1 MDCNSFA
8 SLATFKLP
16 SPCRLLTSACCPDK
30 DLVVLLTRLGGRDRI
45 SLWKMQGSRKWE
57 VDITSNDVSATVAG
71 LAWNPSGQTI
81 AVVHDSGRITLHS
94 VQDGRVELS
103 LSAHLSLGA
112 SYNTP
117 RVAAVWWFPGYR
129 APTSGVIP
137 DIFKRGGTK
146 TGSALSILKILPLLD
161 PLKEVGGNVT
171 ATDLFAFQG
180 TQTRSSQQ
188 ASIPNVTDQWPSLPV
203 SKDTSIGSPN
213 QMDESYY
220 RDGDAD
226 CSTHITKEDSL
237 LVLVDQNGG
246 LHLFLDGSYSLGSVS
261 LPGGLPTTLL
271 CKHPR
276 KPLLLFHPENPGG
289 DLLSVGMQPLSID
302 IPLLGVSIVRDFARL
317 SSAARE
323 LTRYIMSVLAE
334 VREGWSGSSVVTGAK
349 EIGNQWV
356 HTLERRLKEEYGQE
370 SPNVVLELTS
380 FLATGA
386 ASEGLADFIM
396 SSDQTSDRALQ
407 KWDSSVTDAL
417 TKMRDYSNTRI
428 IPALERLHI
437 ILEEIRGWSQMPD
450 YVQFALDT
458 KDITSCLSMV
468 ERGIF
473 ASAWLATEARKE
485 LRAFKQFLT
494 FLRYETA
501 AANMTGETQTF
512 LDFDILE
519 VNGYLMSGLMGSQI
533 DRWFTGSAPQ
543 FNPGDLFTSQTPK
556 TLDEAL
562 RLAHAALQDASQTAW
577 QPTIVCMELSHLDR
591 NLDALVQE
599 IAARCQQVFSTA
611 SHAAARSAVI
621 SVDGGALPPQADE
634 ASAASPGSICLFV
647 RQRVIYKD
655 NEPDGHLQ
663 YLAIHLNSE
672 GRPLLCLS
680 RMPYDRYPGTA
691 HSVEAALL
699 ECSTDGEDDDSA
711 GSALDILDVDFF
723 DDEMIV
729 LVYRIK
735 GTQGPVYVAT
745 ANYTTLS
752 YEKLESENYVNGPA
766 RKDMIADV
774 LQHWSRGH
782 LMCGRVRIRKC
793 RRLAACKG
801 GSVSLAVNGRAGRRV
816 VCVLDGD
823 GTTMEVLD
831 IEGDEMDADEESETE
846 MVGA

>member
-1 MDCNSFA
+1 
-8 SLATFKLP
+8 
-16 SPCRLLTSACCPDK
+16 
-30 DLVVLLTRLGGRDRI
+30 
-45 SLWKMQGSRKWE
+45 MQGSRKWE
-57 VDITSNDVSATVAG
+57 VDITSDDVSATVAG

-112 SYNTP
+112 CHDTP

-137 DIFKRGGTK
+137 DIFKRSGTK

-188 ASIPNVTDQWPSLPV
+188 ASIPNVTDEWPSLPV
-203 SKDTSIGSPN
+203 SKDTSIGSPD
-213 QMDESYY
+213 QMDDSNY

-226 CSTHITKEDSL
+226 CASQITKEDSL
-237 LVLVDQNGG
+237 LVLVDQHGG

-271 CKHPR
+271 YKHPK
-276 KPLLLFHPENPGG
+276 KPLLLFHPENPGD

-323 LTRYIMSVLAE
+323 LTRYVMNVLAE

-349 EIGNQWV
+349 EIGKQWV
-356 HTLERRLKEEYGQE
+356 HSLERRLKEEFGQE
-370 SPNVVLELTS
+370 SPNVALELTS

-407 KWDSSVTDAL
+407 KWDTSVTDAL
-417 TKMRDYSNTRI
+417 TKMRDYANTRI

-450 YVQFALDT
+450 YVQFSLDT
-458 KDITSCLSMV
+458 KDITTCLSMV

-501 AANMTGETQTF
+501 AANMTGETQAF

-562 RLAHAALQDASQTAW
+562 QSAHAALQDPSQTAW

-591 NLDALVQE
+591 NLDGLVQE
-599 IAARCQQVFSTA
+599 LAARCQQVFSTA

-621 SVDGGALPPQADE
+621 SVDGGALPPQAAE
-634 ASAASPGSICLFV
+634 ASAATVCLCV
-647 RQRVIYKD
+647 RQRVIYEG

-663 YLAIHLNSE
+663 YLAIHLSSE

-680 RMPYDRYPGTA
+680 RIPYDRYAGTA

-699 ECSTDGEDDDSA
+699 ECSTDAADDDSA
-711 GSALDILDVDFF
+711 GSTLDILDVDFF

-729 LVYRIK
+729 LVYRIQ

-752 YEKLESENYVNGPA
+752 YEKLESEKYVNGPA

-782 LMCGRVRIRKC
+782 LMCGRVPITKC
-793 RRLAACKG
+793 RRLAACRG

-831 IEGDEMDADEESETE
+831 IEGDADDESETE